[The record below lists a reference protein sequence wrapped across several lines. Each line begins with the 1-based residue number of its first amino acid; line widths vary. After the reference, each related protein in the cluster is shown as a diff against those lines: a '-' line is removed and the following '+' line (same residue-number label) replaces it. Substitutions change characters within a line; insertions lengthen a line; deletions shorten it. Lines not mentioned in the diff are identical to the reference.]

1 MKPMGNKILRRIIY
15 TVLFIALIVGFVYL
29 GEKYKDNSKVKTFT
43 VEDYYSDIS
52 SDYFEAVSG
61 SKLINILK
69 DKNSHLIL
77 VGSSK
82 SVYSQKYI
90 KEINS
95 IIKELN
101 VGKVI
106 YYDSYNDK
114 SQKNSNYYEIRK
126 LLDGYLTV
134 TDGSDKN
141 LLAPSF
147 YIIKNGEIKYYNN
160 ETAAMKN
167 TDNPDKYWTEEKE
180 IEFSSEIT
188 GAINKYY
195 INK

>member
-77 VGSSK
+77 IGSSK

-147 YIIKNGEIKYYNN
+147 YIIKDGEIKYYNN

>member
-1 MKPMGNKILRRIIY
+1 MEPRGNKIVRKIVY
-15 TVLFIALIVGFVYL
+15 FVLFAVLIVGFVYL
-29 GEKYKDNSKVKTFT
+29 GEKYKDNSKVKIYTI
-43 VEDYYSDIS
+43 EDYYPDI
-52 SDYFEAVSG
+52 DCDLFEAVSG

-69 DKNSHLIL
+69 DNNSHLIL

-90 KEINS
+90 IEIKN
-95 IIKELN
+95 IVEELN
-101 VGKVI
+101 VDKVI

-126 LLDGYLTV
+126 LLEGYLTV
-134 TDGSDKN
+134 TDGSEKN

-147 YIIKNGEIKYYNN
+147 YVIKNGEIKYYNT
-160 ETAAMKN
+160 ETSAMKN
-167 TDNPDKYWTEEKE
+167 SDNPDKYWTEEKE

-188 GAINKYY
+188 EAINKYY

>member
-1 MKPMGNKILRRIIY
+1 MEPRGNKIIRKIVYFI
-15 TVLFIALIVGFVYL
+15 LFAILILGFVYL
-29 GEKYKDNSKVKTFT
+29 GEKYKDNSKVKVYTI
-43 VEDYYSDIS
+43 EDYYPGIGTDIFQS
-52 SDYFEAVSG
+52 VSG
-61 SKLINILK
+61 SKLISILK

-90 KEINS
+90 IEIKN
-95 IIKELN
+95 IVEELK
-101 VGKVI
+101 VDKVI
-106 YYDSYNDK
+106 YYDSYSDK

-126 LLDGYLTV
+126 LLEGYLTV
-134 TDGSDKN
+134 TDGSEKN

-147 YIIKNGEIKYYNN
+147 YIIKNGEVVYYNT
-160 ETAAMKN
+160 ETSAMKN

-188 GAINKYY
+188 SAINKYY

>member
-147 YIIKNGEIKYYNN
+147 YII
-160 ETAAMKN
+160 MKN